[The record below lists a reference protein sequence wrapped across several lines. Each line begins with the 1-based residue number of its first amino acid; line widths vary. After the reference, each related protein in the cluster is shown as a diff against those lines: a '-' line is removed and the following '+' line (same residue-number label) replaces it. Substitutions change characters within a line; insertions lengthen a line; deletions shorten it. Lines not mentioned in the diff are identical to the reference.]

1 MGKLAFHLPYA
12 ILVLC
17 RIASAETGFSTTCVQ
32 SDTPTKQQR
41 EWGMKACLSSI
52 AKLSTCADNLKKGTY
67 ASTNIGN
74 SVAVF
79 SQSSSVQTLTAL
91 EAMHWCQVLVEYC
104 VNGEVQCD
112 SCSTSLYVYQTGS
125 AEATREVALNSTGD
139 LSESLISTQS
149 TGLTSSPPRIVDE
162 NFTLSTPT
170 QRRTS
175 VLNKR
180 AGSCKA
186 PGTSLVSNSFC
197 NLRIVSYSLAK
208 SRVWNQKHSSTV
220 IAALNSIISQFQ
232 SIAAQTGPVVA
243 PVLSAFA
250 SVEDGNAGNLG
261 TLTVTMDTYN
271 GRAWNEVVNTLQA
284 SVDPTRDSYPAIN
297 PVVGVFGLIKNYIQE
312 TRSLQTGY
320 GFDISDLAGNSLF
333 NIFISKTIEGQN

>member
-1 MGKLAFHLPYA
+1 MGKLLLLLPCA
-12 ILVLC
+12 ILALC
-17 RIASAETGFSTTCVQ
+17 SLASAETGFSTTCVQ
-32 SDTPTKQQR
+32 SDSPTKQQR
-41 EWGMKACLSSI
+41 KWGMKACLSSL

-74 SVAVF
+74 TVAVF
-79 SQSSSVQTLTAL
+79 SQSSNVQTLTAL

-125 AEATREVALNSTGD
+125 AQTMREVAFNSTGNI
-139 LSESLISTQS
+139 SQSLKSTHS
-149 TGLTSSPPRIVDE
+149 AELTTLPPRIVDE
-162 NFTLSTPT
+162 RFTLTGPI
-170 QRRTS
+170 QRRKST
-175 VLNKR
+175 LNER

-197 NLRIVSYSLAK
+197 NLGIVSYSLAE

-243 PVLSAFA
+243 PVLSVYA

-284 SVDPTRDSYPAIN
+284 SVDPTRDSYLAIN
-297 PVVGVFGLIKNYIQE
+297 AVVGVFGFIKNYIQE

-333 NIFISKTIEGQN
+333 NIFVSKTIEGLN